1 MKKLLCLLL
10 AVFSASMMFVSCS
23 SKKSNIKV
31 KIVVDEGADSKYEE
45 TLFDES
51 VAVTGS
57 DPSLDA
63 IISQLDNDK
72 KITVE
77 YNQDGNGEIKSLNG
91 KENKEEGTKIYQWMA
106 KANGSDVKGL
116 WKETKVKDGDS
127 VTLIY
132 GIWEPSK

>member
-10 AVFSASMMFVSCS
+10 VAFSASMLFASCS
-23 SKKSNIKV
+23 AKKSNIKV
-31 KIVVDEGADSKYEE
+31 KIVVDEGADGKYEE

-51 VAVTGS
+51 VAVPGT
-57 DPSLDA
+57 DPSVDS
-63 IISQLDNDK
+63 IINQLEKDQ

-77 YNQDGNGEIKSLNG
+77 YQQDGSGELKSLNG
-91 KENKEEGTKIYQWMA
+91 KENKDEGTKIYQWMA
-106 KANGSDVKGL
+106 KANGNDVKSL

-127 VTLIY
+127 VTFIY